1 MRNDERYR
9 PKPQSNQLEI
19 FGLGMAGEQD
29 VAEAKKWVEANPDA
43 WRFMLS
49 NARRLKEKGYVSINY
64 LVNMVRNELHVGCK
78 NGIAPRPCPNHGGAI
93 PGAAR
98 SLQQAPQPERWVFRM
113 SWQRTLAATAHI
125 TMHPAQLVGKQRPMT
140 DYRNH
145 RTYTP
150 TKTLKAEKAIKDAF
164 RAAYGET
171 FADHDGPVV
180 MRISTTRPLAKSN
193 PKYWEGRADLGKPDW
208 DNLGKLACD
217 ALNGIAFKD
226 DSQVDTGAVTKRP
239 RSPYGTQPRIDIY
252 IEYFVEEYV
261 KEKK

>member
-1 MRNDERYR
+1 MRNDEIYR

-29 VAEAKKWVEANPDA
+29 VAEAKKWIEANPEA

-49 NARRLKEKGYVSINY
+49 NARRLKEKGYVRWLQERHS
-64 LVNMVRNELHVGCK
+64 
-78 NGIAPRPCPNHGGAI
+78 PSPCPNHGGAV
-93 PGAAR
+93 PRAAR
-98 SLQQAPQPERWVFRM
+98 SLQQAPQPERWVQRM

-125 TMHPAQLVGKQRPMT
+125 TMHPAELVGKQRPMT

-171 FADHDGPVV
+171 FANHDGPVV

-226 DSQVDTGAVTKRP
+226 DSQVDMGAVTKRP
-239 RSPYGTQPRIDIY
+239 RSPYGTKPRIDIY

>member
-1 MRNDERYR
+1 
-9 PKPQSNQLEI
+9 
-19 FGLGMAGEQD
+19 
-29 VAEAKKWVEANPDA
+29 
-43 WRFMLS
+43 
-49 NARRLKEKGYVSINY
+49 
-64 LVNMVRNELHVGCK
+64 
-78 NGIAPRPCPNHGGAI
+78 
-93 PGAAR
+93 
-98 SLQQAPQPERWVFRM
+98 M

-125 TMHPAQLVGKQRPMT
+125 TMHPAELVGKQRPMT

-226 DSQVDTGAVTKRP
+226 DSQVDMGAVTKRP
-239 RSPYGTQPRIDIY
+239 RSPYGTKPRIDIY
-252 IEYFVEEYV
+252 IEYFVEECV

>member
-1 MRNDERYR
+1 
-9 PKPQSNQLEI
+9 
-19 FGLGMAGEQD
+19 
-29 VAEAKKWVEANPDA
+29 
-43 WRFMLS
+43 
-49 NARRLKEKGYVSINY
+49 
-64 LVNMVRNELHVGCK
+64 
-78 NGIAPRPCPNHGGAI
+78 
-93 PGAAR
+93 
-98 SLQQAPQPERWVFRM
+98 M

-125 TMHPAQLVGKQRPMT
+125 TMHPAELVGKQRPMT

-171 FADHDGPVV
+171 FANHDGPVV

-208 DNLGKLACD
+208 DNLD
-217 ALNGIAFKD
+217 M
-226 DSQVDTGAVTKRP
+226 GAVTKRP
-239 RSPYGTQPRIDIY
+239 RSPYGTKPRIDIY

>member
-1 MRNDERYR
+1 MRNDEIYR

-29 VAEAKKWVEANPDA
+29 VAE
-43 WRFMLS
+43 
-49 NARRLKEKGYVSINY
+49 
-64 LVNMVRNELHVGCK
+64 
-78 NGIAPRPCPNHGGAI
+78 
-93 PGAAR
+93 
-98 SLQQAPQPERWVFRM
+98 
-113 SWQRTLAATAHI
+113 
-125 TMHPAQLVGKQRPMT
+125 
-140 DYRNH
+140 
-145 RTYTP
+145 
-150 TKTLKAEKAIKDAF
+150 AEKAIKDAF

-217 ALNGIAFKD
+217 ALNGIDFKD
-226 DSQVDTGAVTKRP
+226 DSQVDMGAVTKRP
-239 RSPYGTQPRIDIY
+239 RSPYGTKPRIDIY

-261 KEKK
+261 NEKK

>member
-1 MRNDERYR
+1 
-9 PKPQSNQLEI
+9 
-19 FGLGMAGEQD
+19 
-29 VAEAKKWVEANPDA
+29 
-43 WRFMLS
+43 
-49 NARRLKEKGYVSINY
+49 
-64 LVNMVRNELHVGCK
+64 
-78 NGIAPRPCPNHGGAI
+78 
-93 PGAAR
+93 
-98 SLQQAPQPERWVFRM
+98 M

-125 TMHPAQLVGKQRPMT
+125 TMHPAELVGKQRPMT

-164 RAAYGET
+164 RAAYGE
-171 FADHDGPVV
+171 
-180 MRISTTRPLAKSN
+180 SN

-226 DSQVDTGAVTKRP
+226 DSQVDMGAVTKRP
-239 RSPYGTQPRIDIY
+239 KSPYGTKPRIDIY

>member
-1 MRNDERYR
+1 MRNDEIYR

-29 VAEAKKWVEANPDA
+29 VAEAKKWIEANPDA

-49 NARRLKEKGYVSINY
+49 NA
-64 LVNMVRNELHVGCK
+64 
-78 NGIAPRPCPNHGGAI
+78 RPCPNHGGAI

-98 SLQQAPQPERWVFRM
+98 SLQQAPQPERWVQRM
-113 SWQRTLAATAHI
+113 SWKRTLAATAHI

-208 DNLGKLACD
+208 DNLGKLVCD

-226 DSQVDTGAVTKRP
+226 DSQVDMGAVTKRP
-239 RSPYGTQPRIDIY
+239 RSPYGTKPRIDIY

>member
-1 MRNDERYR
+1 
-9 PKPQSNQLEI
+9 
-19 FGLGMAGEQD
+19 
-29 VAEAKKWVEANPDA
+29 
-43 WRFMLS
+43 
-49 NARRLKEKGYVSINY
+49 
-64 LVNMVRNELHVGCK
+64 
-78 NGIAPRPCPNHGGAI
+78 
-93 PGAAR
+93 
-98 SLQQAPQPERWVFRM
+98 M

-193 PKYWEGRADLGKPDW
+193 PKYWEGRADLGKPD
-208 DNLGKLACD
+208 
-217 ALNGIAFKD
+217 
-226 DSQVDTGAVTKRP
+226 
-239 RSPYGTQPRIDIY
+239 
-252 IEYFVEEYV
+252 
-261 KEKK
+261 

>member
-1 MRNDERYR
+1 
-9 PKPQSNQLEI
+9 
-19 FGLGMAGEQD
+19 
-29 VAEAKKWVEANPDA
+29 
-43 WRFMLS
+43 
-49 NARRLKEKGYVSINY
+49 
-64 LVNMVRNELHVGCK
+64 
-78 NGIAPRPCPNHGGAI
+78 
-93 PGAAR
+93 
-98 SLQQAPQPERWVFRM
+98 M

-261 KEKK
+261 KEKKRTPNTSKRTALRTSTGPSSTKQCSTTPPASRTTSCSTPRILTTTTARRRQTPTT

>member
-1 MRNDERYR
+1 MSWKTKRV
-9 PKPQSNQLEI
+9 
-19 FGLGMAGEQD
+19 G
-29 VAEAKKWVEANPDA
+29 VAECVMC
-43 WRFMLS
+43 F
-49 NARRLKEKGYVSINY
+49 
-64 LVNMVRNELHVGCK
+64 
-78 NGIAPRPCPNHGGAI
+78 
-93 PGAAR
+93 
-98 SLQQAPQPERWVFRM
+98 PEVP
-113 SWQRTLAATAHI
+113 T
-125 TMHPAQLVGKQRPMT
+125 KQRPKFDT
-140 DYRNH
+140 KRF

-150 TKTLKAEKAIKDAF
+150 DKTLKAEKAIKDAF

-171 FADHDGPVV
+171 FAGHDGPVV

-226 DSQVDTGAVTKRP
+226 DSQVDMGAVTKRP
-239 RSPYGTQPRIDIY
+239 RSPYGTKPRIDIH